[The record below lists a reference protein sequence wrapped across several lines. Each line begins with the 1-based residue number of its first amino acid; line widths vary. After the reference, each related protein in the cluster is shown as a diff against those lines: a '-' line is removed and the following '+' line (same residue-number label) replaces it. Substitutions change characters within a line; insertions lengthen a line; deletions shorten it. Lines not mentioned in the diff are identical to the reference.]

1 MVRRYCEPVEV
12 KAVPSRVPDDLADDV
27 GERPGPVPGQPEAFL
42 WRGRL
47 YVVRAVLG
55 HWRERR
61 AWWHDALDSPP
72 GQEHGIA
79 AAARE
84 RQVWRVEASPG
95 RSGGSGVFDLVGD
108 DPHPG
113 GMPVDAGIPVGA
125 RSGAVRSGADPGVV
139 RSGVDPGVVR
149 AAGPAT
155 AGGWELRRVLD

>member
-27 GERPGPVPGQPEAFL
+27 GPRSGPAPGQPEAFL

-55 HWRERR
+55 RWRERR
-61 AWWHDALDSPP
+61 AWWHEALDPPP
-72 GQEHGIA
+72 GQEGIA
-79 AAARE
+79 AATRE

-95 RSGGSGVFDLVGD
+95 RAAGSGVFDLVGD
-108 DPHPG
+108 EPG
-113 GMPVDAGIPVGA
+113 PAGMPVGA
-125 RSGAVRSGADPGVV
+125 CGGV
-139 RSGVDPGVVR
+139 P
-149 AAGPAT
+149 